1 MNLKQ
6 TTTIAILIAVM
17 LLLSAC
23 VGQLTTFAPTA
34 APVQPTVA
42 QATKSPATAAPSQP
56 AATQS
61 ARPTPTQPRSAIP
74 PGDLTRTN
82 EGGSVT
88 FAIKPINLGSGASTL
103 DFEVDMNTHS
113 VDLGVDLKALSVL
126 KTDAG
131 VEVAPLAYQG
141 GSGHHVSARLSFPAD
156 KLAGAKKLTLVI
168 RNLAGI
174 PERIFSWNL

>member
-1 MNLKQ
+1 M
-6 TTTIAILIAVM
+6 AVV
-17 LLLSAC
+17 LVLNACAGQSAAP
-23 VGQLTTFAPTA
+23 APTA
-34 APVQPTVA
+34 APVQPT
-42 QATKSPATAAPSQP
+42 AAPVAQP
-56 AATQS
+56 AATT
-61 ARPTPTQPRSAIP
+61 APTQPAAKVAQPDFPS
-74 PGDLTRTN
+74 GDLTRTN
-82 EGGSVT
+82 EGGAVT
-88 FAIKPINLGSGASTL
+88 LAVKPLNLGSGASNL

-131 VEVAPLAYQG
+131 VEIAPLAYQG

-174 PERIFSWNL
+174 PERTFSWNL

>member
-1 MNLKQ
+1 MNPKQ
-6 TTTIAILIAVM
+6 ATTIAILMAVA

-23 VGQLTTFAPTA
+23 SGQLATLAPTA

-42 QATKSPATAAPSQP
+42 QAT
-56 AATQS
+56 
-61 ARPTPTQPRSAIP
+61 RPAIP

-82 EGGSVT
+82 DGGSVT
-88 FAIKPINLGSGASTL
+88 FAIKPINLGSGASNL

-131 VEVAPLAYQG
+131 VEIAPLAYQG
-141 GSGHHVSARLSFPAD
+141 GSGHHMSARLSFPAD

-174 PERIFSWNL
+174 PERTFSWDL